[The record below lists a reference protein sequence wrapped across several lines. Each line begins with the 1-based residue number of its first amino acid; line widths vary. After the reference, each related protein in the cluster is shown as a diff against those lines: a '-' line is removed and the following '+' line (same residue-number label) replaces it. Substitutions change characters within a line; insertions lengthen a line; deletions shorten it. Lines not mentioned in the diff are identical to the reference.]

1 MTTAHSSEGATRLTI
16 DALVAPDTPA
26 SVAAW
31 YRSLPEKAEGFD
43 LGILGDDVV
52 VLDTETTGLSFKDC
66 ELVEVAAARLED
78 GRIVDRFQ
86 SFIKPVKPIPP
97 EITQL
102 TGITPG
108 DLVDAPAAEEVIAQ
122 LAEFV
127 GGVPVVAHNAT
138 FDRTFVEKVKGGS
151 KVSDL
156 WIDSLALSRI
166 ALPRLTSHKLQD
178 LAEAFGC
185 DAVSH
190 RAMDDVDALAGMWRV
205 LIAALSEAPDG
216 FLRVMAEAH
225 PEVNWTYRPLFA
237 YLAAERQ
244 DGPFD
249 LAGARRDLLAQVPAK
264 PRKDAREQGAALQ
277 PVTKSEVDELFAPHG
292 PLAAALGTATF
303 EARPGQVTMAESVA
317 EAVDAGAE
325 LVVEAPTGVGKSL
338 AYLGP
343 LATYAQ
349 KNHVTCGV
357 ATKTNALTDQL
368 VGHDLP
374 LLAEALPGLTWAQL
388 KGYDHYPCLAKVERA
403 LLLDLP
409 DNLVQTN
416 GRSAN
421 TVRSDML
428 TALAVTIAS
437 VLQAPEGDLD
447 SLGIRWGSVPRSLL
461 TTTPQECRHQKCRF
475 FNGGCLLHGARR
487 RAAAADIVVT
497 NHSLLLRDVAAEG
510 RILPPIRHWV
520 VDEAHSFD
528 EEARRQWALEAST
541 QKAKQAFETLGD
553 LRTGAIHALW
563 EETRGTDSGELVGR
577 LLTKTAASSA
587 RAQVASS
594 AFFESV
600 REFVSKNRSSGGYDQ
615 EEIWVGGDLRQRDD
629 WKALADEG
637 LALAEKL
644 EETVRFGQEADAQV
658 ALAADDKQADGQGR
672 SSADLGQPLRDL
684 DAIREALLVVLD
696 GEEPGYVCSVSANLG
711 KRRQGEERLSAERLD
726 VGADLAERWYPEVM
740 SATFCSATMAVKDDF
755 SHFDASVGLDQ
766 LPEGNVRHLRLPSG
780 YDFDNA
786 MAVLLPT
793 DLPDPY
799 ARDYIPRLVDAL
811 YDIHVA
817 MDGSV
822 LTLFTN
828 RRDMER
834 AFGMLEPR
842 LRDAGLTLYQQERR
856 SNVMRLR
863 RQFVEEESSSLFAL
877 KSFWEGFDAAGD
889 TLRCVVVPKLP
900 FANPND
906 PLVKERE
913 AQDKRSWW
921 KHSLPDA
928 VLEVKQAAG
937 RLVRSS
943 TDTGILVLG
952 DNRLLTKRY
961 GKQFMDSLPSQSI
974 TALEARHLPSYI
986 KMWRSSHE
994 R

>member
-1 MTTAHSSEGATRLTI
+1 MTHQESADRVTVDDLI
-16 DALVAPDTPA
+16 APGTPSA
-26 SVAAW
+26 IADW
-31 YRSLPEKAEGFD
+31 YRGLREKADGFD
-43 LGILGDDVV
+43 LGLLGDDVV
-52 VLDTETTGLSFKDC
+52 ILDTETTGLSFRDC
-66 ELVEVAAARLED
+66 ELIEVAAARLE
-78 GRIVDRFQ
+78 GGEVRERFQ
-86 SFIKPVKPIPP
+86 SFIKPVRPIPP
-97 EITQL
+97 EISAL
-102 TGITPG
+102 THITPG
-108 DLVDAPAAEEVIAQ
+108 DVVDAPRAEEVIRG
-122 LAEFV
+122 LEEFV
-127 GGVPVVAHNAT
+127 GGVPIVAHNAT

-166 ALPRLTSHKLQD
+166 ALPRLTSHSLKN

-190 RAMDDVDALAGMWRV
+190 RAMDDVDALAGVWRV
-205 LIAALSEAPDG
+205 LIAALADAPQG
-216 FLRVMAEAH
+216 FLRLMAEAH
-225 PEVNWTYRPLFA
+225 PEVQWPYRPLFA

-249 LAGARRDLLAQVPAK
+249 LAGLRRDLLAKAPAR
-264 PRKDAREQGAALQ
+264 PRKDARDLVDVLR
-277 PVTKSEVDELFAPHG
+277 PVSKAEVDALFAPNG
-292 PLAAALGTATF
+292 PVASALAGSGGPRF
-303 EARPGQVTMAESVA
+303 EPRPGQVHMA
-317 EAVDAGAE
+317 EAVTEAVDSGSD

-343 LATYAQ
+343 LALYAH
-349 KNHVTCGV
+349 KNQVTCGV

-374 LLAEALPGLTWAQL
+374 LLAQTMPGLTWSHL
-388 KGYDHYPCLAKVERA
+388 KGYDHYPCLSKVERA

-409 DNLVQTN
+409 EGQVQAN

-437 VLQAPEGDLD
+437 VAQSPEGDLD
-447 SLGIRWGSVPRSLL
+447 SLGIRWGSVPRTLL
-461 TTTPQECRHQKCRF
+461 TTTPQECRRQKCRF

-497 NHSLLLRDVAAEG
+497 NHSLLLRDVASDG

-528 EEARRQWALEAST
+528 EEARRQWALEASAA
-541 QKAKQAFETLGD
+541 KARQGFEQLGD
-553 LRTGAIHALW
+553 LRSGSIKALW
-563 EETRGTDSGELVGR
+563 DETRGTDSGELVGR
-577 LLTKTAASSA
+577 LLSKTAASAA
-587 RAQVASS
+587 RASVASS
-594 AFFESV
+594 SFFESV
-600 REFVSKNRSSGGYDQ
+600 REFVSKNRGSGGYDL
-615 EEIWVGGDLRQRDD
+615 ETLWVGADLRQRPD
-629 WKALADEG
+629 WQELAQQG
-637 LALAEKL
+637 LGLVEKL
-644 EETVRFGQEADAQV
+644 EETVRFGRDAQTQAVSAAESAPGDV
-658 ALAADDKQADGQGR
+658 ASLKT
-672 SSADLGQPLRDL
+672 DLGQPLRDL
-684 DAIREALLVVLD
+684 EEVRDALLVVLN
-696 GEEPGYVCSVSANLG
+696 GSEEGYVCSVSANLG

-726 VGADLAERWYPEVM
+726 VGAELAQRWYPETM
-740 SATFCSATMAVKDDF
+740 SATFCSATMAVGEDF
-755 SHFDASVGLDQ
+755 KHFDENLGLDR
-766 LPEGNVRHLRLPSG
+766 LPEGAVRHLQLPSG
-780 YDFDNA
+780 YDFDDA
-786 MAVLLPT
+786 MAVLVPT

-799 ARDYIPRLVDAL
+799 DRAYIPKLADAL

-834 AFGMLEPR
+834 VFAILEPR

-856 SNVMRLR
+856 SNMARLR
-863 RQFVEEESSSLFAL
+863 RQFIEEEASSLFAL

-906 PLVKERE
+906 PLVRERE
-913 AQDKRSWW
+913 AQDRRSWW
-921 KHSLPDA
+921 RHSLPDA

-943 TDTGILVLG
+943 TDAGILVLG

-961 GKQFMDSLPSQSI
+961 GKQFLNSLPSRNVTTLQ
-974 TALEARHLPSYI
+974 AQHLTPYI
-986 KMWRSSHE
+986 EMWRRSHS